1 VKNQEK
7 LKHNT
12 CFTVRIQFFYSTT
25 NFLSLS
31 KTSHI
36 SKHPVILSI
45 AGFDPSSGAGIT
57 ADVKTAEQTGS
68 YALGVNTAITIQ
80 HESKFTA
87 ISWVDES
94 IIIDQLNILSE
105 KYNLD
110 YIKIGLIENLSL
122 IKTFHNLCPKAKI
135 IWDPIIKASAG
146 FSFHSMTSQ
155 KQLEEAANLCYLITP
170 NLVEWEQIGAIIKG
184 KTNILLKGGHAND
197 HANDEL
203 MFEDGASLRLYG
215 KRIEVTEK
223 HGSGCVLSTAITS
236 YLAQGYGL
244 GDACQKAKQYIT
256 TFLKSTD
263 GLLGIHKAHSS
274 LQKAFSA

>member
-1 VKNQEK
+1 M
-7 LKHNT
+7 
-12 CFTVRIQFFYSTT
+12 
-25 NFLSLS
+25 S

-36 SKHPVILSI
+36 SKRPIILSI

-57 ADVKTAEQTGS
+57 ADVKAAEQTGS

-80 HESKFTA
+80 HESKFTD
-87 ISWVDES
+87 IFWTNEQN
-94 IIIDQLNILSE
+94 IIDQLNILAE
-105 KYNLD
+105 KYSFE
-110 YIKIGLIENLSL
+110 YIKVGLIQNLSL
-122 IKTFHNLCPKAKI
+122 IKTFYNLCPRAKI

-146 FSFHSMTSQ
+146 FSFHSMRSQ
-155 KQLEEAANLCYLITP
+155 KELEEAASLCYLLTP

-203 MFEDGASLRLYG
+203 MFKDGTSLTLYG
-215 KRIEVTEK
+215 NRIAITEK

-244 GDACQKAKQYIT
+244 GEACQKAKEYIT
-256 TFLKSTD
+256 TFLKSAD
-263 GLLGIHKAHSS
+263 GLLGIHHS
-274 LQKAFSA
+274 KNV